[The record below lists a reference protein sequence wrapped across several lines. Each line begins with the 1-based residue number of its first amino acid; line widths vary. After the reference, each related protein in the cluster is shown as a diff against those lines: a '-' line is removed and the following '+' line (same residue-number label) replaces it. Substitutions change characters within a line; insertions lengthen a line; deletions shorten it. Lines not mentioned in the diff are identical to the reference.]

1 MDSDPV
7 VAEVRSIRELQ
18 AARFGYRLNDI
29 VKEAQRQ
36 DATGDRN
43 VVRLPSRRP
52 ETSPSIPGQPERSVG
67 ADSR

>member
-7 VAEVRSIRELQ
+7 VAGVRSIREVQ
-18 AARFGYRLNDI
+18 AARFGYRLKDI

-36 DATGDRN
+36 DATGDRK
-43 VVRLPSRRP
+43 VVRLQSRRP
-52 ETSPSIPGQPERSVG
+52 ETSPPIPGQPERSVG